1 MTKQEQLVKE
11 QLNKVVYADLSNY
24 DEKTNTY
31 HIPKINQIKLQIN
44 HSYIIKIK
52 DSLYMN
58 ELLKSNYNQG
68 RTPPYKSYLIDIV
81 SILGKIIKVNGVE
94 YDLTLN
100 KVLNN
105 LWSGYLAIKDIEI
118 LEERE

>member
-1 MTKQEQLVKE
+1 MTKQEELIQE

-31 HIPKINQIKLQIN
+31 HIPKINQIKLQVN

-52 DSLYMN
+52 DSLYEN

-68 RTPPYKSYLIDIV
+68 RTPPYKSYLIDII

-94 YDLTLN
+94 YDLEKT
-100 KVLNN
+100 KTLNN
-105 LWSGYLAIKDIEI
+105 LWSGYLSIKDIEI
-118 LEERE
+118 LKEM

>member
-1 MTKQEQLVKE
+1 MTKQEQLVKD
-11 QLNKVVYADLSNY
+11 QLSKVIYADLSNY

-52 DSLYMN
+52 DSLYEN

-94 YDLTLN
+94 YDLETN
-100 KVLNN
+100 QTLNN
-105 LWSGYLAIKDIEI
+105 LWSGYLSIKDIEI
-118 LEERE
+118 IEEM

>member
-31 HIPKINQIKLQIN
+31 YIPKINQIKLKIN
-44 HSYIIKIK
+44 HSYIVKIK
-52 DSLYMN
+52 DSLYEN

-94 YDLTLN
+94 YDLEKN
-100 KVLNN
+100 
-105 LWSGYLAIKDIEI
+105 
-118 LEERE
+118 

>member
-1 MTKQEQLVKE
+1 MTKQEQLVKD

-68 RTPPYKSYLIDIV
+68 RTPPYKCYLIDIV

-94 YDLTLN
+94 YDLEKNQT
-100 KVLNN
+100 LNN
-105 LWSGYLAIKDIEI
+105 LWSGYLSIKDIEI
-118 LEERE
+118 IREM

>member
-31 HIPKINQIKLQIN
+31 HIPKINQIKLQVN
-44 HSYIIKIK
+44 HSYIVKIK
-52 DSLYMN
+52 DSLCEN

-94 YDLTLN
+94 YDLEKN
-100 KVLNN
+100 
-105 LWSGYLAIKDIEI
+105 
-118 LEERE
+118 

>member
-52 DSLYMN
+52 DSLYEN

-94 YDLTLN
+94 YDLEKN
-100 KVLNN
+100 
-105 LWSGYLAIKDIEI
+105 
-118 LEERE
+118 

>member
-1 MTKQEQLVKE
+1 MMNKQEQLIQE
-11 QLNKVVYADLSNY
+11 QLSKVVYADLSNY
-24 DEKTNTY
+24 DEETHTY
-31 HIPKINQIKLQIN
+31 YIPKINQIKLQVN

-81 SILGKIIKVNGVE
+81 SILGRVIKVNGVE
-94 YDLTLN
+94 YDLEKN
-100 KVLNN
+100 KTLNN
-105 LWSGYLAIKDIEI
+105 LWSGYLSIKDIEI
-118 LEERE
+118 IKEM

>member
-31 HIPKINQIKLQIN
+31 HIPKINQIKLKIN
-44 HSYIIKIK
+44 HSYIVKIK
-52 DSLYMN
+52 DSLYEN

-94 YDLTLN
+94 YDLEKN
-100 KVLNN
+100 
-105 LWSGYLAIKDIEI
+105 
-118 LEERE
+118 

>member
-1 MTKQEQLVKE
+1 MNKQEELIQEQLKRI
-11 QLNKVVYADLSNY
+11 QFADLSNY
-24 DEKTNTY
+24 EEKTNTY
-31 HIPKINQIKLQIN
+31 HIPKINQIKLKIN
-44 HSYIIKIK
+44 HQYIIKIK
-52 DSLYMN
+52 DSLYEN
-58 ELLKSNYNQG
+58 IILRDNYNSG
-68 RTPPYKSYLIDIV
+68 KNPPCKCYLVDV
-81 SILGKIIKVNGVE
+81 VLILGKIIKVNGVE